1 MEQHKS
7 KSLRKRRGTIRIKKR
22 PLKIEVTS
30 LLNFFKLI
38 QKSIFLPNSPQNPHI
53 RHHESIKHIK
63 PNLQMLNFQ
72 SKENSN
78 HEKGQQGSLQDWYI
92 LVASTPYAISAQ
104 LISVNSDDVPDIV
117 VPDFIQCTPISVWTC
132 SGIQDNENGNQG
144 QQGQGGVASSGRN
157 VSDEKD
163 DLDSNASSNSKNNY
177 NLEILSCD
185 PRILIQEP
193 TTSTSQ
199 SDHLQVAI
207 VCGTDHNR
215 VLSVQLS
222 IFAYVGMQG
231 CEGRYVLSKT
241 QREEGIVEPLKLDTD
256 EMIRERERRKRI
268 LEHQSSSN
276 GGKLDDGTTS
286 VTSASR
292 DENASSSHL
301 HALEEDTW
309 VPFRPEGGV
318 QSISTVYKY
327 QGGGST
333 RSSAMDAQMQ
343 EGIVPIS
350 LNEFLWV
357 TYGDGMFVRMP
368 KWAFFG
374 LEDVLDLDHP
384 SHHCRDLAFKGKLDL
399 KKENMAENDTIG
411 DGSSHVVVPL
421 PRFFPTLMSQPLDAS
436 LSNADNGI
444 TFPDFQFDND
454 EEDEHEESE
463 NEQVDHNYEFYEAI
477 CYKTESGAGD
487 TYPTIAFYTN
497 EDQLF
502 SNMHK
507 VIEEEF
513 QMSAVQNIIRG
524 GTTIIG
530 GTAALAKNMLGGMMG
545 VLSRSKAP
553 VMEEEAMKGMEVGV
567 ASSDDDNGGGGDRS
581 TRASLFPML
590 HNETTILKLGSAHY
604 DAPRRITHVSIDPLD
619 GVLMATADNL
629 GRVQLINLES
639 KQIIR
644 LWKGFRDA
652 TCHWIQ
658 RPYTIDR
665 KIHTVKYLAIH
676 SRQRNV
682 VEIFRMN
689 NGPRIGKFD
698 VKSDGVSLVQCPVIL
713 AGGEM
718 HERSFELRIS
728 RSSAKSSILK
738 EICVVDDELITAS
751 REGSSSVNATY
762 GGSGLS
768 PAQKREQEG
777 TIQMQ
782 LLKQL
787 VSSESAVPSDLF
799 GVYDALTQ
807 ITAISDLSKAL
818 DLLALSTHLA
828 AMGVTD
834 SCFHSEVVIHARD
847 QLDIV
852 MEDQSVATSK
862 NVHIEELGTKIDL
875 HTQVSAFV
883 FPVSRFNW

>member
-1 MEQHKS
+1 MEQNKS
-7 KSLRKRRGTIRIKKR
+7 KSLRKRRSTIRIKKK

-53 RHHESIKHIK
+53 RHHESIKNIK

-78 HEKGQQGSLQDWYI
+78 HEKGQKGSLQDWYI

-132 SGIQDNENGNQG
+132 SGIEESEN
-144 QQGQGGVASSGRN
+144 GQGGNVKSGRN
-157 VSDEKD
+157 GLDEKD
-163 DLDSNASSNSKNNY
+163 DLHSNASSNSKNNY

-256 EMIRERERRKRI
+256 DMLRERECKKWI

-301 HALEEDTW
+301 HGPEEDTW

-318 QSISTVYKY
+318 RSISTVYKY
-327 QGGGST
+327 QGVGGST
-333 RSSAMDAQMQ
+333 PSSAMDAQVQ
-343 EGIVPIS
+343 EGIGRIAAPIS

-368 KWAFFG
+368 KWALFG

-399 KKENMAENDTIG
+399 KKQDMAEDETIG
-411 DGSSHVVVPL
+411 DGVDSHVVVPL

-436 LSNADNGI
+436 LSNADKSI
-444 TFPDFQFDND
+444 AFPDYQLDNEGKD
-454 EEDEHEESE
+454 EQEEPE

-477 CYKTESGAGD
+477 CYKKESRAGD

-507 VIEEEF
+507 AIDEDV

-530 GTAALAKNMLGGMMG
+530 GTAALAKHMLGGMLG

-553 VMEEEAMKGMEVGV
+553 VLEEEAMKGMEVGIV
-567 ASSDDDNGGGGDRS
+567 SGVDDNGGGGDRS

-590 HNETTILKLGSAHY
+590 HDATTILKLGSAHY

-698 VKSDGVSLVQCPVIL
+698 VKADGVSLVQCPVNL

-718 HERSFELRIS
+718 YERTFELRIS
-728 RSSAKSSILK
+728 RGSAKSSILK
-738 EICVVDDELITAS
+738 EVCVVDDELITAS

-762 GGSGLS
+762 GGLGLS
-768 PAQKREQEG
+768 PAQKRAQEG

-787 VSSESAVPSDLF
+787 VSSESSVPSDLF

-834 SCFHSEVVIHARD
+834 SCFHSEVVIHARN

-862 NVHIEELGTKIDL
+862 NVHIEDLGTKIDL
-875 HTQVSAFV
+875 HMQVSALL
-883 FPVSRFNW
+883 FPVARFN